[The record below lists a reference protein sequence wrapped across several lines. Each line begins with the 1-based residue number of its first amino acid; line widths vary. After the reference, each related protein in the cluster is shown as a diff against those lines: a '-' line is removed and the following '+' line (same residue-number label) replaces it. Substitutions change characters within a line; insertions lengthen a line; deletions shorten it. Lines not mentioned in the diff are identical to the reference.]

1 MHNTIAKFN
10 SRKIIHENISLKMR
24 LNLLDARQ
32 QKGLTQTQ
40 IALQIGISCRTYQK
54 MEAGAQSGHYKTWD
68 ALEQLLGVQQ
78 QKLREVTS
86 KKQISRNE

>member
-1 MHNTIAKFN
+1 
-10 SRKIIHENISLKMR
+10 
-24 LNLLDARQ
+24 
-32 QKGLTQTQ
+32 
-40 IALQIGISCRTYQK
+40 